1 MGSLGKPPL
10 FEGKDYV
17 YWKARIT
24 VFLQSLG
31 SEIWD
36 ICMSETYV
44 VLNGHLTQAQVAQHE
59 ANSKAMNALY
69 SSLSREEFGWISELP
84 TARQI

>member
-10 FEGKDYV
+10 FEGKDYG
-17 YWKARIT
+17 YWKARMT

-36 ICMSETYV
+36 ICTSETYV
-44 VLNGHLTQAQVAQHE
+44 VLNARLTQAQVAQHD

-69 SSLSREEFGWISELP
+69 FSLSREEFDRISDLP
-84 TARQI
+84 TAR

>member
-1 MGSLGKPPL
+1 M
-10 FEGKDYV
+10 
-17 YWKARIT
+17 T

-44 VLNGHLTQAQVAQHE
+44 VLNARLTQAQVAQHD

-69 SSLSREEFGWISELP
+69 SSLSREEFDRISDLP
-84 TARQI
+84 TAPQIWARLHDFHEGTN